1 MKIGVA
7 VLTYNRK
14 ALFINTL
21 DSLLANRMYETGSS
35 FSLSVYDNGSHDG
48 TDKLV
53 REIGGQVNTG
63 DNHTTGFG
71 MNRVIEMAMKTKPDV
86 ILFTADDFFYRS
98 DWLEKLV
105 AFWEAAPTDV
115 VLASCYLEPDWDWN
129 KISEIGDAGGQH
141 YAIRASVP
149 GSNWSFRTS
158 DLYRIYP
165 VAEKTGGE
173 DLEICHRLT
182 SQGAKLVALDLVKHT
197 GERQSAWGNGSWQYA
212 KSLDLAA
219 LGFAEWSEHDS

>member
-7 VLTYNRK
+7 MLTYNRK

-35 FSLSVYDNGSHDG
+35 FSLSVYDNGSSDG

-63 DNHTTGFG
+63 ENHTTGHG
-71 MNRVIEMAMKTKPDV
+71 MNRAIEMAMKTKPDV

-98 DWLEKLV
+98 DWLERLV
-105 AFWEAAPTDV
+105 TFWETAPANV

-129 KISEIGDAGGQH
+129 KIQEIKLPGQNH
-141 YAIRASVP
+141 VIRASVP

-173 DLEICHRLT
+173 DLEICKRLT
-182 SQGAKLVALDLVKHT
+182 DQGYKLAALDLVKHT
-197 GERQSAWGNGSWQYA
+197 GEKQSAWGNGSWQYA
-212 KSLDLAA
+212 KPLDLTA